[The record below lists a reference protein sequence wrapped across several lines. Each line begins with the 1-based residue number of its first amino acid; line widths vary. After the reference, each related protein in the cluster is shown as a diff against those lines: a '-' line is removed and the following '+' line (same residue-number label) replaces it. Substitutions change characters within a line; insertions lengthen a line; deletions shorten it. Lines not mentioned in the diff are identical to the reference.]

1 MSKRKIRKPTFV
13 LYNSIEE
20 CQQGLEDVKIK
31 WNNLKSSKKVPY
43 AEFIDDKLKEL
54 KKLVNKKD
62 FSDITQIKSMYLFN
76 EFYHMYLVKD
86 IYMDLVLL
94 NTASSDKIKT
104 FIKYQNEMSDQEY
117 WENLNLVYALQDY
130 SPVPNPIL
138 IHLFQ
143 SDRPGREHLMSEKDR
158 DYFDQLPDEITIYRA
173 MSKKEY
179 DSGNYRLSWTLN
191 KKVAEFF
198 SERSESLY
206 EKDML
211 IHEVKINKTE
221 AIAYFNDRN
230 EEEIIYIKNN

>member
-43 AEFIDDKLKEL
+43 AEFIEEQLKILERII
-54 KKLVNKKD
+54 KKNEKPE
-62 FSDITQIKSMYLFN
+62 FTPIRTMNLFN
-76 EFYHMYLVKD
+76 VFYNMYLVSD
-86 IYMDLVLL
+86 INLDQVII
-94 NTASSDKIKT
+94 NTANSDKIST
-104 FIKYQNEMSDQEY
+104 FIKYQNEMSDQKY
-117 WENLNLVYALQDY
+117 WKKLKDVYISQDY
-130 SPVPNPIL
+130 SPVPDPIL

-143 SDRPGREHLMSEKDR
+143 SDRPGKEHLMNEEDKEV
-158 DYFDQLPDEITIYRA
+158 FNQMPDEITIYRA

-191 KKVAEFF
+191 KEVAEFF

-206 EKDML
+206 EKDIL
-211 IHEVKINKTE
+211 IHEVKIKKTE

>member
-1 MSKRKIRKPTFV
+1 MNTIKIPQPKLVNFESKEAC
-13 LYNSIEE
+13 L
-20 CQQGLEDVKIK
+20 QGFKDVQEK
-31 WNNLKSSKKVPY
+31 WNNLKASKKVPY

-62 FSDITQIKSMYLFN
+62 FSGITQIKSMYLFN
-76 EFYHMYLVKD
+76 EFYNMYLVKD

-130 SPVPNPIL
+130 SPVPDPIL

-143 SDRPGREHLMSEKDR
+143 SDRPGRGHLMSEKDR

-179 DSGNYRLSWTLN
+179 HSGNYRLSWTLN
-191 KKVAEFF
+191 KKVAELF

-211 IHEVKINKTE
+211 IHEVKIKKTE